1 MTDRSNLDRTTER
14 RLIGNVTSTDK
25 KIDQHKFGKQT
36 KSMAGLNLS
45 GLKLDNYLY
54 YNAVEF
60 FKPDKDCK
68 EYKAKGKDMI
78 VVLHL
83 GKHFSNHVENF
94 INDEL
99 VDRTFRDF
107 QYEH

>member
-14 RLIGNVTSTDK
+14 RLIGNNTSTEQK
-25 KIDQHKFGKQT
+25 MDQHKFGKLA
-36 KSMAGLNLS
+36 KSMAQNHS

-54 YNAVEF
+54 YNAVEY
-60 FKPDKDCK
+60 FKPDQESK
-68 EYKAKGKDMI
+68 EYRAKGKDMI

-83 GKHFSNHVENF
+83 GKHFANHIVNF

-99 VDRTFRDF
+99 VDRTYRD
-107 QYEH
+107 Y